1 MRLRPAPPTCPGV
14 VGKPYTLS
22 DLLAANFGVYF
33 PFELGWDQAMM
44 MFQPVGGMDRIP
56 YALAAALQ
64 GNIRYGAQVQQITVA
79 DDRVDVIF
87 AGPDGG
93 H

>member
-1 MRLRPAPPTCPGV
+1 M
-14 VGKPYTLS
+14 S

-56 YALAAALQ
+56 HALAAALR
-64 GNIRYGAQVQQITVA
+64 GTIRYGAQVLQITVA
-79 DDRVDVIF
+79 DDKVDVIF
-87 AGPDGG
+87 TGPGG
-93 H
+93 GR